1 MRKAQIAA
9 LTAATVV
16 VATAFYGLGDVLDLV
31 PGPLTV
37 AETDY
42 EVQPFPT
49 ASAQQIEPEA
59 VVGLSAD
66 APLPDAGQLEALA
79 QRLAADSRVGTA
91 TTGVSIIDVAT
102 GQVLVDH
109 GASVPLTPA
118 SSNKVPV
125 AWAAL
130 SALGADH
137 TLRTTSVLS
146 GSTVTL
152 VAAGDV
158 LMAQDAGDPTSTKGR
173 AGLGDLARATA
184 EKLVDDGVTNVSVAL
199 DDTLFSSPTWNSA
212 WEDGNESW
220 VAPIQPI
227 MIDVTANEGSYPTD
241 PALEAASAFV
251 THLQAAGITV
261 TGSVT
266 RQAAPADATE
276 LAGVES
282 APLADILAV
291 SLKAS
296 DNTMTEVEGLLVAH
310 AAGEETTFA
319 GATRAVLAQLRAD
332 GFDTTGYTMLDSSG
346 LALGNKVPAEL
357 LAQIIARSAGPD
369 GGTVGRSLL
378 AGLPVG
384 ALDGTLDDRY
394 IDSAGAGT
402 VRAKTGSLDTTA
414 SLAGTVV
421 TADGRLLAFAAIVDG
436 FAEGGLYSARVALD
450 DDLVVPLAG
459 CGCRG

>member
-16 VATAFYGLGDVLDLV
+16 VASAFYGLGDVLDLV

-37 AETDY
+37 AEADY
-42 EVQPFPT
+42 EVRPFPT
-49 ASAQQIEPEA
+49 ASAQEIELDA
-59 VVGLSAD
+59 AVGLSTD
-66 APLPDAGQLEALA
+66 APLPDAGELGALA
-79 QRLAADSRVGTA
+79 QSLAADSRVGTA
-91 TTGVSIIDVAT
+91 TTGVSVIDVAT

-137 TLRTTSVLS
+137 TLTTTSVLS

-158 LMAQDAGDPTSTKGR
+158 LMAEDAGDPTSTEGR

-184 EKLVDDGVTNVSVAL
+184 EKLTADGVTSVSVAL
-199 DDTLFSSPTWNSA
+199 DDTLFTGPTWNDA
-212 WEDGNESW
+212 WEAGNESW

-227 MIDVTANEGSYPTD
+227 MIDVTAHEGAYPAD
-241 PALEAASAFV
+241 PAMEAASAFAAR
-251 THLQAAGITV
+251 LEAAGITV

-282 APLADILAV
+282 APLADVLAV

-296 DNTMTEVEGLLVAH
+296 DNTMTEVEGMLVAD
-310 AAGEETTFA
+310 AVGEETTFA
-319 GATRAVLAQLRAD
+319 GASRAVLAQLRTD
-332 GFDTTGYTMLDSSG
+332 GFDTTGYTLFDSSG
-346 LALGNKVPAEL
+346 LALGNKVPAQL

-394 IDSAGAGT
+394 IDSTGAGT

-421 TADGRLLAFAAIVDG
+421 TADGRLLAFAVIVDG
-436 FAEGGLYSARVALD
+436 FAEGGLYSARLALD